1 MAILESTLAP
11 SSDAYKANRAGMLA
25 LISRMRALEER
36 TRAASAGAK
45 DRFHK
50 RGQLLPRERVA
61 LVLDPGA
68 PFIELSTLAGYMFDV
83 PDADKSVP
91 GGGVIAGIGF
101 VAGVRCMVSAND
113 SGIDAGALQAYGLD
127 KTLRV
132 QELALENKLP
142 YVQLVESAGANLLR
156 YRVEDFVRGGNI
168 FRNLARLS
176 AAGLPVVTVTH
187 GSSTAGGAYQT
198 GLSDYIV
205 MVRGRT
211 RAFLAGPPLLKAATG
226 EIATEEELG
235 GAEMHTSISGLG
247 DYLAEDDR
255 DALRIA
261 RDIMANLEWD
271 RPSPDQTLHRPPR
284 HDPEELLGIMAMDH
298 KRPVD
303 MRQVIARI
311 IDDSDFIEFGANYGP
326 ATVCGHA
333 RIEGQAIGIITNNG
347 PLDPAGA
354 NKATHFIQA
363 CCQSRT
369 PLLYL
374 NNTTGYMV
382 GRAYEEAGMIKH
394 GSKMIQAVTS
404 ATVPQITIYC
414 GASFGAGNY
423 GMCGRGFH
431 PRFCF
436 SWPNAKTAVMG
447 GEQAAETM
455 AIVTEAAAIRRGK
468 PVEKDKIDQMKAQ
481 IIGVFDGQMDV
492 FSTSAR
498 VLDDGVID
506 PRDTR
511 AYWPRCWRSAARP
524 KRASRGACSFRSRGH
539 ERRIDETKAV
549 PRHPDRQSRRDRAA
563 DHADRAPSRLWR
575 GRGLFGCRPRCT
587 ACARRGSGH
596 SHRRGVAGAILSQD
610 RGDHGGRES
619 QRRRRCSS
627 GLRLSGRERRFRPRL
642 PGCGPGVYRA
652 VARSHQGDGQQ
663 GRRQDHHAGGGRT
676 LCSRLSRRR
685 SERRGDAR
693 GGEEHRISG
702 DDQGR
707 RRRRRSRHAAGHG
720 CRRRSPIRCAAR
732 DPRRRARSAIRP
744 SFWSAQF
751 SIRATLKS
759 RCSATRSAMPS
770 ISASAIAR
778 CSAGIRN

>member
-1 MAILESTLAP
+1 MDSGFAAARRPGMTSGYSVMAVIENTIATSG
-11 SSDAYKANRAGMLA
+11 DAFKANRNGMLA
-25 LISRMRALEER
+25 LIARIRALEER
-36 TRAASAGAK
+36 TRAASAVAK

-50 RGQLLPRERVA
+50 RGQLLPRERAA
-61 LVLDPGA
+61 LVLDPGS

-83 PDADKSVP
+83 PDPDSSVP
-91 GGGVIAGIGF
+91 GGGVIAGIVF
-101 VAGVRCMVSAND
+101 VSGIRCMVCAND
-113 SGIDAGALQAYGLD
+113 AGIDAGALQPYGLD

-198 GLSDYIV
+198 GLSDSIV
-205 MVRGRT
+205 MVRARP

-261 RDIMANLEWD
+261 REIMAALEWD
-271 RPSPDQTLHRPPR
+271 RPGTTQASFKPPR
-284 HDPEELLGIMAMDH
+284 YDADELLGIMPMDH

-303 MRQVIARI
+303 MRQAIARFV
-311 IDDSDFIEFGANYGP
+311 DDSDFTEFSPNYGS

-333 RIEGQAIGIITNNG
+333 RIEGHAIGIITNNG
-347 PLDPAGA
+347 PLDVPGA

-363 CCQSRT
+363 CCQTKT

-404 ATVPQITIYC
+404 ATVPQITLYC

-455 AIVTEAAAIRRGK
+455 AIVTEAAAARRGK
-468 PVEKDKIDQMKAQ
+468 P
-481 IIGVFDGQMDV
+481 
-492 FSTSAR
+492 
-498 VLDDGVID
+498 
-506 PRDTR
+506 
-511 AYWPRCWRSAARP
+511 
-524 KRASRGACSFRSRGH
+524 
-539 ERRIDETKAV
+539 
-549 PRHPDRQSRRDRAA
+549 
-563 DHADRAPSRLWR
+563 
-575 GRGLFGCRPRCT
+575 
-587 ACARRGSGH
+587 
-596 SHRRGVAGAILSQD
+596 
-610 RGDHGGRES
+610 
-619 QRRRRCSS
+619 
-627 GLRLSGRERRFRPRL
+627 
-642 PGCGPGVYRA
+642 
-652 VARSHQGDGQQ
+652 
-663 GRRQDHHAGGGRT
+663 
-676 LCSRLSRRR
+676 
-685 SERRGDAR
+685 
-693 GGEEHRISG
+693 
-702 DDQGR
+702 
-707 RRRRRSRHAAGHG
+707 
-720 CRRRSPIRCAAR
+720 
-732 DPRRRARSAIRP
+732 
-744 SFWSAQF
+744 
-751 SIRATLKS
+751 
-759 RCSATRSAMPS
+759 
-770 ISASAIAR
+770 IAK
-778 CSAGIRN
+778 G

>member
-1 MAILESTLAP
+1 MPSMAILESTISP
-11 SSDAYKANRAGMLA
+11 TSDTYQANRAGMLA
-25 LISRMRALEER
+25 LIARMRGLEAR
-36 TRAASAGAK
+36 ARAASAAAK
-45 DRFHK
+45 ERFHQ

-61 LVLDPGA
+61 LVLDPGS
-68 PFIELSTLAGYMFDV
+68 PFIELSTLAGYLFDV
-83 PDADKSVP
+83 PDSERSVP

-101 VAGVRCMVSAND
+101 VSGVRCMVSAND
-113 SGIDAGALQAYGLD
+113 AGIDAGALQPYGLD

-255 DALRIA
+255 DALQIA

-271 RPSPDQTLHRPPR
+271 RPGAALSSHRPPR
-284 HDPEELLGIMAMDH
+284 YDPEELLGIMPMDH

-303 MRQVIARI
+303 MRQAIARV
-311 IDDSDFIEFGANYGP
+311 IDDSDFTEFGTNYGP

-347 PLDPAGA
+347 PLDPDGA

-363 CCQSRT
+363 CCPSRT

-382 GRAYEEAGMIKH
+382 GKAYEEAGMIKH
-394 GSKMIQAVTS
+394 GSKMIQAVTP

-423 GMCGRGFH
+423 GMCGRGFYS
-431 PRFCF
+431 RLFF

-455 AIVTEAAAIRRGK
+455 AMLAEAAALRRGK
-468 PVEKDKIDQMKAQ
+468 PIEQDKLDQMKAQ
-481 IIGVFDGQMDV
+481 ITSVFDGQMDV
-492 FSTSAR
+492 FATSAR

-506 PRDTR
+506 PRETGSVLAQVLAICREADLRTR
-511 AYWPRCWRSAARP
+511 QPMQFS
-524 KRASRGACSFRSRGH
+524 
-539 ERRIDETKAV
+539 
-549 PRHPDRQSRRDRAA
+549 
-563 DHADRAPSRLWR
+563 
-575 GRGLFGCRPRCT
+575 
-587 ACARRGSGH
+587 
-596 SHRRGVAGAILSQD
+596 
-610 RGDHGGRES
+610 
-619 QRRRRCSS
+619 
-627 GLRLSGRERRFRPRL
+627 
-642 PGCGPGVYRA
+642 
-652 VARSHQGDGQQ
+652 VAR
-663 GRRQDHHAGGGRT
+663 
-676 LCSRLSRRR
+676 L
-685 SERRGDAR
+685 
-693 GGEEHRISG
+693 
-702 DDQGR
+702 
-707 RRRRRSRHAAGHG
+707 
-720 CRRRSPIRCAAR
+720 
-732 DPRRRARSAIRP
+732 
-744 SFWSAQF
+744 
-751 SIRATLKS
+751 
-759 RCSATRSAMPS
+759 
-770 ISASAIAR
+770 
-778 CSAGIRN
+778 